1 MSESSTKSVVVWVC
15 SGLLVLSLA
24 LVGCEP
30 PEPAGPAPENVGTV
44 TPAPSTP
51 SEVLVLPAEPVVV
64 SPPPV
69 VDDPLET
76 PTKPSEP
83 EVGVEPVEPP
93 TPTGPVAVGQPE
105 PVDSASVAAAES
117 LRNEAIALASAGR
130 FQEAYQTLLKASALA
145 DDPLTG
151 QAIALLETHLV
162 KQGAAER
169 ERAAEYAE
177 GVRRAKRAMMV
188 QAHLDGHPDDEA
200 LQALRDRVEQFNQT
214 FEGLGAPDDLRD
226 APLAE
231 AEQAV
236 ADSVAALDEANA
248 ILSVLALELGDPQG
262 DYETEFLAVVEQLG
276 GPLARY
282 RQGWAEAALTAPSQ
296 RRASVRAIRQR
307 ESDLAYAMAD
317 LEVMVTESPWRVALI
332 QSALASKVASEEDRI
347 RHQRWY
353 QDLVAYIEQLG
364 QGQID
369 RADWV
374 DALSAYS
381 GLSALD
387 EDNALYEQM
396 TQRVRKHVRVLGL
409 YGRSSL
415 LAALSTE
422 SDIEPE
428 VEETP
433 FWRQLVRGITEQ
445 MVRTLISRIRS
456 YYVAAVDYSQLVDG
470 ALSSVQVLADTPQ
483 AVESFST
490 LADEPTRQAFC
501 DAIDEAKQHFSLKA
515 EPLDHLDLLLALKR
529 VLDAS
534 DLTVQL
540 PASVLCMEFTDG
552 LLAELDEFSQPIWP
566 HDVQQFNKMTQ
577 GEFTGVGIQVT
588 KEPGE
593 SLKVVTPLPDTP
605 AFNAGIQMGDE
616 IVAVDG
622 IATAELDLE
631 DIIGMIVGEKGTTV
645 VLRVRRRGTVKAVDI
660 PVVRDIIK
668 IASVKGWRHDAEG
681 HWDYMLD
688 PEHGIGYIRIVR
700 FSRETDSDVLAALSQ
715 LRRRGVR
722 SIILDVRLNPGGLL
736 REATRTVNEFV
747 AGGQIV
753 VTRGRNV
760 PAVRIN
766 ANSRGRYVD
775 GPLVV
780 LVDENA
786 ASASEIV
793 SGALQDMG
801 RALVIGQRSYGKGSV
816 QQVLPIAN
824 EPDEALLKLTAAY
837 YYVGPSEVL
846 VHRRNG
852 DETWGVEPDIHVE
865 MTPQQLKRWLEVRQ
879 QTDLLE
885 DIDPSQLSVDL
896 TRQFEADIQLST
908 AVTLLRLQQLE
919 TIGDLQATAD
929 VVSPVAAPAES
940 VGP

>member
-1 MSESSTKSVVVWVC
+1 V
-15 SGLLVLSLA
+15 A
-24 LVGCEP
+24 
-30 PEPAGPAPENVGTV
+30 
-44 TPAPSTP
+44 
-51 SEVLVLPAEPVVV
+51 
-64 SPPPV
+64 
-69 VDDPLET
+69 
-76 PTKPSEP
+76 
-83 EVGVEPVEPP
+83 VEPP
-93 TPTGPVAVGQPE
+93 TPAEPVAGEPTE
-105 PVDSASVAAAES
+105 PVDSASVAAAAS
-117 LRNEAIALASAGR
+117 LRNEAIAQASAGQ
-130 FQEAYQTLLKASALA
+130 FQEAYETLLRASALA
-145 DDPLTG
+145 DDPLTR
-151 QAIALLETHLV
+151 QAMALLETHLV

-169 ERAAEYAE
+169 ERAAEYAQA
-177 GVRRAKRAMMV
+177 VRRAQRAMMV
-188 QAHLDGHPDDEA
+188 QTHLDGHPDDPD
-200 LQALRDRVEQFNQT
+200 LQTLRDRLTQFNQA
-214 FEGLGAPDDLRD
+214 FEGLGVPDDLRNV
-226 APLAE
+226 PLSE
-231 AEQAV
+231 ADLIV
-236 ADSVAALDEANA
+236 GDSVAALDEATA
-248 ILSVLALELGDPQG
+248 VLAALTAELAEPQG
-262 DYETEFLAVVEQLG
+262 EYETEFLAVAEQLA

-282 RQGWAEAALTAPSQ
+282 RQAWADADAPTPSQ
-296 RRASVRAIRQR
+296 RRASARAIRQR

-317 LEVMVTESPWRVALI
+317 LDVMVTESPWRVALM
-332 QSALASKVASEEDRI
+332 QAALASKVAAEEDQI
-347 RHQRWY
+347 RLQGWY
-353 QDLVAYIEQLG
+353 QELVTYVEQLG
-364 QGQID
+364 QSQID
-369 RADWV
+369 RAEWV

-381 GLSALD
+381 GLSALA
-387 EDNALYEQM
+387 EDNALYKEM

-415 LAALSTE
+415 LSE
-422 SDIEPE
+422 MSDEPDFE
-428 VEETP
+428 PDPEDTQ
-433 FWRQLVRGITEQ
+433 FWQQLVDGITEQ

-470 ALSSVQVLADTPQ
+470 ALTSIQVLADTPQ
-483 AVESFST
+483 AAESFPT
-490 LADEPTRQAFC
+490 LADEPTRQAFR
-501 DAIDEAKQHFSLKA
+501 DAIEEAMEHFSLKA

-534 DLTVQL
+534 ELTVGL
-540 PASVLCMEFTDG
+540 PANVLCMEFTDG
-552 LLAELDEFSQPIWP
+552 FLAELDEFSQPIWP

-593 SLKVVTPLPDTP
+593 PLKVVTPLPDTP

-616 IVAVDG
+616 IVAVDDVP
-622 IATAELDLE
+622 TADLDLE
-631 DIIGMIVGEKGTTV
+631 DIIDMIVGEKGTTV

-660 PVVRDIIK
+660 PVVRDVIK

-688 PEHGIGYIRIVR
+688 PEHGIGYIRVVR

-715 LRRRGVR
+715 LRRQGVR
-722 SIILDVRLNPGGLL
+722 SVILDMRLNPGGLL

-766 ANSRGRYVD
+766 ATSRGRYID

-793 SGALQDMG
+793 SGALQDLG
-801 RALVIGQRSYGKGSV
+801 RAVVIGQRSYGKGSV
-816 QQVLPIAN
+816 QQVLPIAS
-824 EPDEALLKLTAAY
+824 EPNEALLKLTAAY
-837 YYVGPSEVL
+837 YYVGPSEIL
-846 VHRRNG
+846 VHRRDG
-852 DETWGVEPDIHVE
+852 DETWGVEPDIQVE
-865 MTPQQLKRWLEVRQ
+865 MTPQQLKRWLEIRQ

-885 DIDPSQLSVDL
+885 DIDPSQLSADL

-919 TIGDLQATAD
+919 TAADDLQAAAD
-929 VVSPVAAPAES
+929 VVSPVEAPAES